1 MSKKLANRR
10 VVITGAGSGL
20 GQTSAQLFAR
30 QGAELILVDINAKG
44 MEETS
49 VLVEKE
55 GSRSTSHVC
64 DVAIESEIQRLGEQL
79 CNAYPKIDVLYNNAG
94 IAYGEINQMVNTIN
108 QEKWLRY
115 LAINTIAPLL
125 IAEVLRSSLA
135 SAKGLIINQ
144 SSIASYAPATV
155 YGVTKAALNS
165 LTYGMANVYSE
176 DGIRVNAIAP
186 GIMETAASKQSLS
199 QETYD
204 RVQAMQLSDLHGKA
218 EDIANL
224 AIFLASEEGRFINCE
239 IVNCDAGSRLRGW
252 RA

>member
-1 MSKKLANRR
+1 
-10 VVITGAGSGL
+10 
-20 GQTSAQLFAR
+20 
-30 QGAELILVDINAKG
+30 
-44 MEETS
+44 
-49 VLVEKE
+49 
-55 GSRSTSHVC
+55 
-64 DVAIESEIQRLGEQL
+64 
-79 CNAYPKIDVLYNNAG
+79 
-94 IAYGEINQMVNTIN
+94 
-108 QEKWLRY
+108 
-115 LAINTIAPLL
+115 L